1 MSVII
6 SGAAGGIGSAVAR
19 TLASAG
25 HPVAVGD
32 LDPDRCAALA
42 AEVQATGVD
51 ACAVRLDV
59 TDATS
64 VEAALDAA
72 EAALGP
78 VDRVVACAGI
88 IAKAPFLEL
97 TPEAWDRTLRVNLTG
112 TWLLF
117 QRAARR
123 MVGAQ
128 RPGAFVA
135 ISSVAGRSGRATA
148 ADYAASKAGV
158 ISVVR
163 SAALALASDGIRV
176 NAVCP
181 GIVETPMTD
190 AIHEQTGREL
200 GISREE
206 SIARMIAGIP
216 LGRIESPQEVADA
229 VAFLMSDQ
237 ARYITGQALNVDGGI
252 EMD

>member
-1 MSVII
+1 MSVLI
-6 SGAAGGIGSAVAR
+6 SGAAGGIGAAIGR
-19 TLASAG
+19 TLAEAG
-25 HPVAVGD
+25 HAVALGD
-32 LDPDRCAALA
+32 LDAARCGALVRDLEAA
-42 AEVQATGVD
+42 GRR
-51 ACAVRLDV
+51 ACAVSLDI
-59 TDATS
+59 TDAAS
-64 VEAALDAA
+64 VEAALDTA

-78 VDRVVACAGI
+78 IDRVVASAGI

-97 TPEAWDRTLRVNLTG
+97 TPEAWDRTIRVNLTG

-123 MVGAQ
+123 MVAAQ

-163 SAALALASDGIRV
+163 SAALALAAQGIRV

-181 GIVETPMTD
+181 GVVETPMTE
-190 AIHEQTGREL
+190 AIHEQAGREL
-200 GISREE
+200 GITREE
-206 SIARMIAGIP
+206 SLARMVAGIP
-216 LGRIESPQEVADA
+216 MGRVETPQEVADA
-229 VAFLMSDQ
+229 VAFLLSDQ